1 MDNTFSKYGQAFQ
14 LTTLS
19 LFLKNKAF
27 TNQIKDILSPEYF
40 DNKYTKWICE
50 RSLEYLEKYKSFS
63 SEEKIFEDIK
73 VIIDDKIPEA
83 NKKLYLSYLKSIKET
98 DLSNRNFVEEEA
110 QNFCFSKHALL
121 KCKEQENNIL
131 AGNFEKAKEIAFST
145 YKPLSSQCEEM
156 SLKEGFRQLISEEQ
170 IHNPVGT
177 PISIFNKYMKGGPG
191 AADLVIV
198 CGQSSLGKC
207 FARGTKIRMY
217 DSSIKNIEELKV
229 GDKVM
234 GWDSSSRTIQS
245 LASGKEM
252 MYKVKQKHGDDYI
265 VNKSHILCLKPI
277 GNYQKYYPN
286 NTSDL
291 VTLTVEEYLEKSKTW
306 RKGHRGFSSSIEY
319 ASRKVSLDP
328 YFLGLWLGDGIS
340 ENQEICGIDEEIK
353 TFLDNYSKSLDML
366 LTEKEDKNK
375 VKYWT
380 VSRKG
385 EPKGKENYIRSQLK
399 EYNLKNNK
407 HIPDDYLY
415 NTREVRL
422 QLLAGLLDSDGSLE
436 KNSKSCFEITQK
448 REVLARQIY
457 LLARSLGFQVKYTKS
472 MSTLNGKDCGFVYTC
487 YISRG
492 LDKIPTKINRKKAKD
507 YCSSY
512 STYTQI
518 EVEQLGVD
526 TYYGFT
532 LLDTDKD
539 RMFVLEDYTVVHN
552 TAFLTATARQA
563 AIDGKNVLYFSLE
576 TKLTQIAS
584 RAVAGLIGINQE
596 DLKEHVTLGNK
607 KIDELKG
614 DIQFVRYPAT
624 KALTSTIKQKV
635 DELKAQGFFPDLL
648 IVDGL
653 NQLKLPPGKRVV
665 SDNEKFEYLAE
676 ELRDLGSELLCPVYA
691 AFQSNRGGFNVEYA
705 DEQNI
710 GKAIE
715 VYQVCDI
722 MVMLTQSLPML
733 EKGECFAQL
742 LKNRL
747 GKKGVTVRCSYDPNH
762 GTFKEIEEVQRTSLL
777 SNKEKTETLN
787 TLEKTMEKIE
797 RLKHN

>member
-27 TNQIKDILSPEYF
+27 TNQIKDILNPEYF
-40 DNKYTKWICE
+40 DNKYTRWICE
-50 RSLEYLEKYKSFS
+50 RSLEYLEKYKNFS
-63 SEEKIFEDIK
+63 SEEKIFEDLK

-83 NKKLYLSYLKSIKET
+83 NKKLYLSYLKNIKET
-98 DLSNRNFVEEEA
+98 DLSNRTFVEEEV

-131 AGNFEKAKEIAFST
+131 AGNFEKAKEVAFSA

-198 CGQSSLGKC
+198 CGQSSLGK
-207 FARGTKIRMY
+207 
-217 DSSIKNIEELKV
+217 
-229 GDKVM
+229 
-234 GWDSSSRTIQS
+234 
-245 LASGKEM
+245 
-252 MYKVKQKHGDDYI
+252 
-265 VNKSHILCLKPI
+265 
-277 GNYQKYYPN
+277 
-286 NTSDL
+286 
-291 VTLTVEEYLEKSKTW
+291 
-306 RKGHRGFSSSIEY
+306 
-319 ASRKVSLDP
+319 
-328 YFLGLWLGDGIS
+328 
-340 ENQEICGIDEEIK
+340 
-353 TFLDNYSKSLDML
+353 
-366 LTEKEDKNK
+366 
-375 VKYWT
+375 
-380 VSRKG
+380 
-385 EPKGKENYIRSQLK
+385 
-399 EYNLKNNK
+399 
-407 HIPDDYLY
+407 
-415 NTREVRL
+415 
-422 QLLAGLLDSDGSLE
+422 
-436 KNSKSCFEITQK
+436 
-448 REVLARQIY
+448 
-457 LLARSLGFQVKYTKS
+457 
-472 MSTLNGKDCGFVYTC
+472 
-487 YISRG
+487 
-492 LDKIPTKINRKKAKD
+492 
-507 YCSSY
+507 
-512 STYTQI
+512 
-518 EVEQLGVD
+518 
-526 TYYGFT
+526 
-532 LLDTDKD
+532 
-539 RMFVLEDYTVVHN
+539 